1 MFQKVW
7 IKYCHYH
14 HLTKRCHNTITTTP
28 HQPNS
33 NLHSLYFHFLH
44 SSPSLHHLCHLH
56 ARLLRTGLY
65 TDAIL
70 STKLLLTYSQRYC
83 LLPTALS
90 IFLHMPCRTSYS
102 WNILITELARF
113 GLPHKSMDF
122 FLRMQSSSIPVD
134 EFTLP
139 PVLRSCALLGSS
151 PASMSVHALAVKL
164 GLDHNLYVG
173 SALVLCY
180 NGLSEISLAR
190 KLFDEMPER
199 DAALWTSML
208 SVYAQSGE
216 PELALG
222 FFREMVSEGIQLDGV
237 VMVSLLLAC
246 GQLGWLRHGRSV
258 HGCSIRRFLGL
269 PLSLG
274 NALIDMYV
282 KCGAFGYAE
291 TVFSMMPATD
301 VISWSALILGHG
313 LNGHASAALKLFD
326 EMSEEGMEPNSVTF
340 LGVLSACAHAGM
352 VEKAWAFF
360 DRMKQCGI
368 EPELKHYACMADAL
382 GRAGQLVEAEMFIE
396 AMPMV
401 PDEAVLGA
409 LLAGCR
415 MHGNVEMG
423 ERVSRRLMGMSPS
436 KSGYYMS
443 LANMYVDAGRFVDAE
458 IVREFMKQKNVG
470 KLPGC
475 SLIELDFPSLS
486 TLE

>member
-1 MFQKVW
+1 MLLLA
-7 IKYCHYH
+7 YSR
-14 HLTKRCHNTITTTP
+14 RC
-28 HQPNS
+28 
-33 NLHSLYFHFLH
+33 
-44 SSPSLHHLCHLH
+44 
-56 ARLLRTGLY
+56 RLLP
-65 TDAIL
+65 
-70 STKLLLTYSQRYC
+70 S
-83 LLPTALS
+83 ALS
-90 IFLHMPCRTSYS
+90 VFLHMPRRTSYS
-102 WNILITELARF
+102 WNILITELARS

-122 FLRMQSSSIPVD
+122 FLRMQSSSIPID

-139 PVLRSCALLGSS
+139 PVLRSCALLDSS
-151 PASMSVHALAVKL
+151 PASMSVHGLSVKL
-164 GLDHNLYVG
+164 GLERNPYVA

-180 NGLSEISLAR
+180 SGLSEISLAR
-190 KLFDEMPER
+190 RLFDEMPER
-199 DAALWTSML
+199 DAVLWTSML

-216 PELALG
+216 PESALG

-258 HGCSIRRFLGL
+258 HGCCVRRCLGL

-274 NALIDMYV
+274 NALTDMYV

-291 TVFSMMPATD
+291 MVFRMMPDRD

-313 LNGHASAALKLFD
+313 LNGHASAALKLFE
-326 EMSEEGMEPNSVTF
+326 EMSAEGIQPNSVTF

-360 DRMKQCGI
+360 DRMKQCGT

-382 GRAGQLVEAEMFIE
+382 GRAGQLAEAERFIE
-396 AMPMV
+396 EMPMV

-415 MHGNVEMG
+415 MHGNVELG
-423 ERVSRRLMGMSPS
+423 ERVSWRLMEMSPS

-443 LANMYVDAGRFVDAE
+443 LANMYADAGRFIDAE

-475 SLIELDFPSLS
+475 SLLELDPPSS
-486 TLE
+486 SPLE